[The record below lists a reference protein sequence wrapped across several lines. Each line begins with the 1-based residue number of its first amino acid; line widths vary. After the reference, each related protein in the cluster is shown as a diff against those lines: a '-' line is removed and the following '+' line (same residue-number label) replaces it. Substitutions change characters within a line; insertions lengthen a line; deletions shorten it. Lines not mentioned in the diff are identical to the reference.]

1 MTQLLQ
7 VGVTADLVVRCSP
20 AHPAY
25 SLQPALELLQG
36 AGISIYT
43 ACHTHSSLTG
53 PLPPVLHSFLPA
65 TATPRA
71 TASLRLTLIWAE
83 VGRDCQLMVSP
94 LCQTAI
100 RGEPNLLRYLA
111 R

>member
-1 MTQLLQ
+1 MLRSVSCLRCSCRDTLRSSLCVTELLQ

-36 AGISIYT
+36 AGLPVYT

-53 PLPPVLHSFLPA
+53 PLPPVLHNFLPA

-71 TASLRLTLIWAE
+71 TASHSLGVR
-83 VGRDCQLMVSP
+83 
-94 LCQTAI
+94 
-100 RGEPNLLRYLA
+100 
-111 R
+111 

>member
-43 ACHTHSSLTG
+43 AC
-53 PLPPVLHSFLPA
+53 
-65 TATPRA
+65 
-71 TASLRLTLIWAE
+71 LRILQD
-83 VGRDCQLMVSP
+83 VV
-94 LCQTAI
+94 
-100 RGEPNLLRYLA
+100 
-111 R
+111 